1 MDLPQGSSMLRAAW
15 LSMHGF
21 NVRAVSTVST
31 GRQLP
36 LASAANDDPP
46 SLFHAPCSG
55 AFLDVRGIPF
65 NFPLDIHHALAAHVC
80 TVMLRVFFWCTW
92 VCRRY
97 RFSMNNSI
105 QEGPRAGESLRVFL
119 RTSKNRYVSY

>member
-36 LASAANDDPP
+36 LASAANDHPP
-46 SLFHAPCSG
+46 SLFHAPGSD

-80 TVMLRVFFWCTW
+80 TVMLRVFFGALGYAGGTDSASITPFRKCLA
-92 VCRRY
+92 RRKFA
-97 RFSMNNSI
+97 R
-105 QEGPRAGESLRVFL
+105 FL
-119 RTSKNRYVSY
+119 RTSKK